1 MARRRSEQREAYWKG
16 VLQRQRKSGQSVRA
30 FCLANDISQ
39 GSFYNWRRKLDQPSM
54 GLSKPADVSGQGC
67 EPMPFIPL
75 KISGLTGL
83 GSLGG
88 AGGVIELLHPRGC
101 VLRVP
106 STFDSE
112 SLLRLLKVLDQEG
125 A

>member
-54 GLSKPADVSGQGC
+54 GLSKPADASGQHSD
-67 EPMPFIPL
+67 PMPFIPL
-75 KISGLTGL
+75 KISGLAGL
-83 GSLGG
+83 
-88 AGGVIELLHPRGC
+88 GGVIELLHPRGC

-106 STFDSE
+106 SAFDSE

-125 A
+125 T

>member
-39 GSFYNWRRKLDQPSM
+39 GSLYNWRRKLDQPSM
-54 GLSKPADVSGQGC
+54 GLSKPTDVSGQDSD
-67 EPMPFIPL
+67 PMPFIPL

-83 GSLGG
+83 GG
-88 AGGVIELLHPRGC
+88 AGGVIEVLHPRGC

-106 STFDSE
+106 AAFDSE